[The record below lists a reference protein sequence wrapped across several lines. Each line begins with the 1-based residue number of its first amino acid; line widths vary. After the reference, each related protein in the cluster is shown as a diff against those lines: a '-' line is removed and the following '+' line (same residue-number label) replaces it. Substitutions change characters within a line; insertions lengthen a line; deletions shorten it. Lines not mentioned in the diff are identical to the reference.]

1 MARYG
6 IIVLFIHFFMRF
18 LIILLISLKTVIILY
33 LEVCLGIYGISTS
46 INKMLTKDD
55 IKNIFFF
62 KKINKSFLAA
72 LIEIKQMKSAFIS
85 SWNWHFWHLA
95 ERVVWGLSDNLQILE
110 YLCNSVLYNI
120 AADCSGIENS
130 RQISLL
136 CSPQSCRPTTRLSHY
151 LTCLSVLA
159 LGHVSLPKLALTC
172 PSKSV
177 QWHNSANSSLCYWT
191 THRMLHATNHKYFDL
206 LVVLIY

>member
-18 LIILLISLKTVIILY
+18 LIILLISLKTVTILY

-85 SWNWHFWHLA
+85 S
-95 ERVVWGLSDNLQILE
+95 
-110 YLCNSVLYNI
+110 
-120 AADCSGIENS
+120 
-130 RQISLL
+130 
-136 CSPQSCRPTTRLSHY
+136 
-151 LTCLSVLA
+151 
-159 LGHVSLPKLALTC
+159 
-172 PSKSV
+172 
-177 QWHNSANSSLCYWT
+177 
-191 THRMLHATNHKYFDL
+191 
-206 LVVLIY
+206 